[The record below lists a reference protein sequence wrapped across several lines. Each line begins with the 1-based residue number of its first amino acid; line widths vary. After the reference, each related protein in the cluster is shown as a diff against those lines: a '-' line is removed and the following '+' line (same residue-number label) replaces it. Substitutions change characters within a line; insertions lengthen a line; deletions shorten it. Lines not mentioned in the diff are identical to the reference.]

1 MIDPDLF
8 LLFYLFIIIGIV
20 IVVVIV
26 YYTMCSLISNYDGI
40 GNTPYSSHGEQ
51 STMMLNLS
59 GMIALLCVTS
69 HPCESQVT
77 KEEAALSFLRV
88 SVSLCPILSLSSE
101 FSPCFCLNLPHAQSL
116 DGITP

>member
-26 YYTMCSLISNYDGI
+26 YYTMYSLISNHDGI
-40 GNTPYSSHGEQ
+40 GNSHGEQ

-77 KEEAALSFLRV
+77 KEATALSFLRL
-88 SVSLCPILSLSSE
+88 SVSLCPILRLSSE
-101 FSPCFCLNLPHAQSL
+101 FSPCFYLNLPL
-116 DGITP
+116 DGLTP